1 LHHPPLVIVETPAY
15 IEETP
20 VRSDGVLFSNF
31 QWRYPMK
38 SLSIVIAAT
47 LLASCSGMGM
57 SGSSGSS
64 GSHGMDD
71 DSNVP
76 YSLRPYSD
84 NNPYGG

>member
-1 LHHPPLVIVETPAY
+1 
-15 IEETP
+15 
-20 VRSDGVLFSNF
+20 
-31 QWRYPMK
+31 MK
-38 SLSIVIAAT
+38 SLSIVILAT

-64 GSHGMDD
+64 GSYGMDD

-76 YSLRPYSD
+76 YSMRPFSD